1 MKINFKNFGFLEF
14 LVSASAI
21 FVVGMLIWTAST
33 RPAVE
38 AKANLVKENHNK
50 VVDLINDEINKC
62 GNNDE
67 GKFTVWGDPCN
78 GEWIAEKVVNYINEN
93 LKIENPFSD
102 DSKVKTDPDPRIK
115 AEGKA
120 GQAVE
125 MGVIFVMSSNFLPDP
140 GSEWI
145 VGTCLETPG
154 ISGFTAQCLSSYLWD
169 CICFLDCVEPVLVV
183 ISLEASEPHTS
194 AAVSA

>member
-1 MKINFKNFGFLEF
+1 MIINLKKFGLLEF
-14 LVSASAI
+14 LVMISLI

-50 VVDLINDEINKC
+50 VVDFINKEINEC
-62 GNNDE
+62 GNADE
-67 GKFTVWGDPCN
+67 SKMTIWGDPCN
-78 GEWIAEKVVNYINEN
+78 GEWMAEKVVSYINNN

-102 DSKVKTDPDPRIK
+102 ESKVKTDPDPRIK

-120 GQAVE
+120 GQSVE
-125 MGVIFVMSSNFLPDP
+125 MGVIFVMSANFLPDP

-145 VGTCLETPG
+145 VGTCFKSP
-154 ISGFTAQCLSSYLWD
+154 
-169 CICFLDCVEPVLVV
+169 CVAAGNNEL
-183 ISLEASEPHTS
+183 TS
-194 AAVSA
+194 IYR

>member
-1 MKINFKNFGFLEF
+1 MIINLKKFGLLEF
-14 LVSASAI
+14 LVMISLI

-50 VVDLINDEINKC
+50 VVDFINKEINEC
-62 GNNDE
+62 GNADE
-67 GKFTVWGDPCN
+67 SKITIWGDPCN
-78 GEWIAEKVVNYINEN
+78 GEWIAEKVVTYINN
-93 LKIENPFSD
+93 NMKIENPFSD

-120 GQAVE
+120 GQSVE
-125 MGVIFVMSSNFLPDP
+125 MGVIFVMSANFLPDP

-145 VGTCLETPG
+145 VGTCFKSP
-154 ISGFTAQCLSSYLWD
+154 
-169 CICFLDCVEPVLVV
+169 CVAAGNNEL
-183 ISLEASEPHTS
+183 TS
-194 AAVSA
+194 IYR

>member
-1 MKINFKNFGFLEF
+1 MFCFLPNLASINLQILSKSIGLRLHDTFKTIFKNFGFLEF

-21 FVVGMLIWTAST
+21 FVISMLIWTAST

-50 VVDLINDEINKC
+50 VVDLINEEINKC

-78 GEWIAEKVVNYINEN
+78 GEWIADKVVNYINKN

-145 VGTCLETPG
+145 VGTCFKSP
-154 ISGFTAQCLSSYLWD
+154 
-169 CICFLDCVEPVLVV
+169 CVAAGNNEL
-183 ISLEASEPHTS
+183 TS
-194 AAVSA
+194 IYR

>member
-1 MKINFKNFGFLEF
+1 MIINVKKFGLLEF
-14 LVSASAI
+14 LVMISLI

-50 VVDLINDEINKC
+50 VVDFINKEINEC
-62 GNNDE
+62 GNADE
-67 GKFTVWGDPCN
+67 SKMTIWGDPCN
-78 GEWIAEKVVNYINEN
+78 GEWMAEKVVSYINNN

-102 DSKVKTDPDPRIK
+102 ESKVKTDPDPRIK

-120 GQAVE
+120 GQSVE
-125 MGVIFVMSSNFLPDP
+125 MGVIFVMSANFLPDP

-145 VGTCLETPG
+145 VGTCFKSP
-154 ISGFTAQCLSSYLWD
+154 
-169 CICFLDCVEPVLVV
+169 CVAAGNNEL
-183 ISLEASEPHTS
+183 TS
-194 AAVSA
+194 IYR

>member
-21 FVVGMLIWTAST
+21 FVVSMLIWTAST

-78 GEWIAEKVVNYINEN
+78 GEWIADKVVNYINEN

-120 GQAVE
+120 GQSVE

-145 VGTCLETPG
+145 VGTCFKSP
-154 ISGFTAQCLSSYLWD
+154 
-169 CICFLDCVEPVLVV
+169 CVAAGNNEL
-183 ISLEASEPHTS
+183 TS
-194 AAVSA
+194 IYR

>member
-1 MKINFKNFGFLEF
+1 MTINLKKFGLLEF
-14 LVSASAI
+14 LVMISLI

-50 VVDLINDEINKC
+50 VVNFINKEINEC
-62 GNNDE
+62 GNADE
-67 GKFTVWGDPCN
+67 SKMTIWGDPCN
-78 GEWIAEKVVNYINEN
+78 GEWMAEKVVSYINNN

-102 DSKVKTDPDPRIK
+102 ESKVKIDPDPRIK

-120 GQAVE
+120 GQSVE
-125 MGVIFVMSSNFLPDP
+125 MGVIFVMSANFLPDP

-145 VGTCLETPG
+145 VGTCFKSP
-154 ISGFTAQCLSSYLWD
+154 
-169 CICFLDCVEPVLVV
+169 CVAAGNNEL
-183 ISLEASEPHTS
+183 TS
-194 AAVSA
+194 IYR

>member
-1 MKINFKNFGFLEF
+1 MIINLKKYGLLEF
-14 LVSASAI
+14 LVIISLV

-50 VVDLINDEINKC
+50 VVDFINNEINEC
-62 GNNDE
+62 GNADE
-67 GKFTVWGDPCN
+67 SKVTIWGDPCN
-78 GEWIAEKVVNYINEN
+78 GEWIAEKVVSYINN
-93 LKIENPFSD
+93 NMNIENPFSD

-120 GQAVE
+120 GQSVE
-125 MGVIFVMSSNFLPDP
+125 MGVIFLMSANFLPDP

-145 VGTCLETPG
+145 VGTCFKSP
-154 ISGFTAQCLSSYLWD
+154 
-169 CICFLDCVEPVLVV
+169 CVAAGNNEL
-183 ISLEASEPHTS
+183 TS
-194 AAVSA
+194 IYR